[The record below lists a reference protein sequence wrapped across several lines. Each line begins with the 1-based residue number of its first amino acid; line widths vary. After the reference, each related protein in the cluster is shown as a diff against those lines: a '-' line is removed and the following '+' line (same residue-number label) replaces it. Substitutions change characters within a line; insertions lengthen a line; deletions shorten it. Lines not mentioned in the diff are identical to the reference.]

1 VDRTDPGQ
9 PLLGFAEVL
18 GGEREVWEYAALVT
32 SLDSEILTLGQLY
45 RDRADCE
52 NAFDELKNHWGW
64 GGFTTQDLKSCR
76 LLAASVV
83 LIDNWW
89 SLFVRLADPD
99 HHREVITSRPLLLQA
114 IARKTQH
121 AGRTTLSVSSTHGEQ
136 QVARRAYLRITRFFA
151 RLREK
156 AEQLDAVQRWYRIL
170 SEALRK
176 YLRGRQLIPPARL
189 QPS

>member
-1 VDRTDPGQ
+1 MATFAPAARNSCAAIAGRVVPPQ
-9 PLLGFAEVL
+9 PLVL
-18 GGEREVWEYAALVT
+18 PRLPATWALCAKCGSGAKT
-32 SLDSEILTLGQLY
+32 ARS
-45 RDRADCE
+45 RRRPAP
-52 NAFDELKNHWGW
+52 
-64 GGFTTQDLKSCR
+64 DLKRCR
-76 LLAASVV
+76 LLAASVA
-83 LIDNWW
+83 LIYNWW

-136 QVARRAYLRITRFFA
+136 RMARQAYLRIARFFA

-156 AEQLDAVQRWYRIL
+156 AEQLDALQRWYRIL

-176 YLRGRQLIPPARL
+176 YLHGRQLIPPARL
-189 QPS
+189 QPG

>member
-1 VDRTDPGQ
+1 
-9 PLLGFAEVL
+9 VL
-18 GGEREVWEYAALVT
+18 GGKREVWEYAALVT

-52 NAFDELKNHWGW
+52 NTFDELKNHWGW
-64 GGFTTQDLKSCR
+64 GGFTTQDLKRCR
-76 LLAASVV
+76 LLAANVA
-83 LIDNWW
+83 LIYNWW

-136 QVARRAYLRITRFFA
+136 QTARRAYLRIARFFA
-151 RLREK
+151 GLRAK

-189 QPS
+189 QPG